1 MTRSHTRLAKIIHWS
16 FILLYVYGIVKQVDD
31 ISDLEDS
38 KLLIFEVIFAT
49 AFLGIVIGRYFYM
62 RKVETMHASTVPV
75 HRVHKVIA
83 KSVHSSMYVVLV
95 LLPLSGL
102 AIAFLFNQGIKDGPM
117 QLVALSLHEFAA
129 TASYVLIAIHVLAA
143 IYSRIKGR
151 SLVINGSILNKEKHN
166 NHPIVRKVSDY
177 EEQTYD
183 YIERLFVKKSKA
195 SYCFFERLLRSR
207 VFPVVVALSTGLG
220 SLTNS
225 FPWRP
230 LLRILASISCPM

>member
-1 MTRSHTRLAKIIHWS
+1 MVTYQLAKIIHWS

-31 ISDLEDS
+31 ISDLEI
-38 KLLIFEVIFAT
+38 LNYLFLIIFAT
-49 AFLGIVIGRYFYM
+49 TFLGIVIGRYFYM

-75 HRVHKVIA
+75 QSSQVVQI
-83 KSVHSSMYVVLV
+83 VHSSMYVVLV

-143 IYSRIKGR
+143 IYSRIKGEGVW
-151 SLVINGSILNKEKHN
+151 SSMVPILNNEKHN
-166 NHPIVRKVSDY
+166 NHPLVRKVSDY

-183 YIERLFVKKSKA
+183 YIERLFVKKSK
-195 SYCFFERLLRSR
+195 
-207 VFPVVVALSTGLG
+207 
-220 SLTNS
+220 
-225 FPWRP
+225 
-230 LLRILASISCPM
+230 

>member
-38 KLLIFEVIFAT
+38 KLLMFEVIFAT

-143 IYSRIKGR
+143 IYSRIKGEGVW
-151 SLVINGSILNKEKHN
+151 SSMVPILNNEAPN
-166 NHPIVRKVSDY
+166 ENEIVKKVSYY
-177 EEQTYD
+177 EELVYEKID
-183 YIERLFVKKSKA
+183 AIFSSK
-195 SYCFFERLLRSR
+195 
-207 VFPVVVALSTGLG
+207 
-220 SLTNS
+220 
-225 FPWRP
+225 
-230 LLRILASISCPM
+230 